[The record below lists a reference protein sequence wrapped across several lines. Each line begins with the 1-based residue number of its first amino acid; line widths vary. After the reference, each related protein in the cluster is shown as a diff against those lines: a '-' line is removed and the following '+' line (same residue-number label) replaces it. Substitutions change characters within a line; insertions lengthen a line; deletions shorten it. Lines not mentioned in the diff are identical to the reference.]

1 MDTVRKGSIADPL
14 VRAALDGI
22 AAAPEP
28 GVGPDFTEEA
38 IRNAVGERDAKALAE
53 LKAYVEE
60 TRVRFRAELADRS
73 KAPVRLGALRRELGR
88 RGLAGMLVAHSDEY
102 LGEYVALRSQ
112 RLTWLTGFTGSAG
125 LAVVTQGAATILVDG
140 RYTLQVR
147 EQVDGALFAY
157 RHVTEEPASDWI
169 AANLPKGGK
178 LGYDPMHFTE
188 RRLEAFRTAATKAG
202 GELVAMDSNPIDAV
216 WSGQPPAPL
225 APIVP
230 QPIQFAGESHADKR
244 ARIAAALTKDGV
256 DAAVLT
262 QTDSIAWILNVRGKD
277 VPNTPLP
284 LSFAILNADATVDW
298 FVDGRKLGASTR
310 EHLGVAP
317 EGARSPRDSVRVRDI
332 AEFGVGLAALAG
344 KRVQADPAATNAWVF
359 EQLIDADA
367 TIVRA
372 RDPVQMPKA
381 KKNKAELD
389 GTRAAHVR
397 DGAALAKFF
406 AWLAVEA
413 PKGGLDEIAAS
424 DRLAA
429 FRAEGQNFRGLSFDT
444 ISGAGPNGAVVHYRA
459 MPETKRRIERN
470 SMYLV
475 DSGGQYLDGTTD
487 VTRAVAIGMP
497 TPEMRDRFT
506 RVLKGHIQ
514 LAMARFPEGTSGP
527 QLDVLARAA
536 LWQAGVDYDHGTGHG
551 VGSYLGVHEGPHGIS
566 ARAETV
572 PLAPGMIVSNE
583 PGYYKTGAYGIRIEN
598 LVVVTEAAVPAGGEK
613 KILGFETL
621 TLAPIDRALIDPAL
635 LTADERTWLN
645 DYHARVR
652 TTITPLVDA
661 NTAAWLKDATAPI

>member
-551 VGSYLGVHEGPHGIS
+551 VGSYLGVHEGPQGIS

-572 PLAPGMIVSNE
+572 ALAPGMIVSNE

>member
-1 MDTVRKGSIADPL
+1 MADPA

-22 AAAPEP
+22 AAAPDP

-38 IRNAVGERDAKALAE
+38 IRIAVGERDAKSLAD

-60 TRVRFRAELADRS
+60 ARVRFRTELADRS
-73 KAPVRLGALRRELGR
+73 KVPLRLAALRRELER

-102 LGEYVALRSQ
+102 LGEYVALGSQ
-112 RLTWLTGFTGSAG
+112 RLTWLTGFAGSAG

-169 AANLPKGGK
+169 AVNLPKGGK
-178 LGYDPMHFTE
+178 LGYDPMHFPA
-188 RRLEAFRTAATKAG
+188 RRLEPYRDAATKAG
-202 GELVAMDSNPIDAV
+202 GELVSMQSNPIDAV
-216 WSGQPPAPL
+216 WTGQPPAPL

-230 QPIQFAGESHADKR
+230 HPIAFAGESHADKR
-244 ARIAAALTKDGV
+244 ARIAAVLTKDGV

-284 LSFAILNADATVDW
+284 LSFAILHADATVDW
-298 FVDGRKLGASTR
+298 FVDGRKLAPATR
-310 EHLGVAP
+310 EHLGN
-317 EGARSPRDSVRVRDI
+317 GVRVSDI
-332 AEFGVGLAALAG
+332 AEFADGLADLDG
-344 KRVQADPAATNAWVF
+344 KRVQADPGATNAWVF
-359 EQLIDADA
+359 ERLNDANA

-381 KKNKAELD
+381 KKNKVELD

-413 PKGGLDEIAAS
+413 PKGGIDEIAAS
-424 DRLAA
+424 DKLAS
-429 FRAEGQNFRGLSFDT
+429 FRAQGQNFRGLSFDT

-459 MPETKRRIERN
+459 MPETKRTLERN

-487 VTRAVAIGMP
+487 VTRAVAIGTP
-497 TPEMRDRFT
+497 TAEMRDRFT

-514 LAMARFPEGTSGP
+514 LAMVRFPEGTSGP

-551 VGSYLGVHEGPHGIS
+551 VGSYLGVHEGPQGIS

-572 PLAPGMIVSNE
+572 ALAPGMIVSNE

-598 LVVVTEAAVPAGGEK
+598 LVVVTDAAVPAGGEK

-621 TLAPIDRALIDPAL
+621 TLAPIDRALIEPAL

-652 TTITPLVDA
+652 TTITPLVDQK
-661 NTAAWLKDATAPI
+661 TAAWLKAATATI